1 MKLTAALLVL
11 CVALLS
17 HSTMGFW
24 MNWMAKP
31 AAPTVATVPTAV
43 EAGAGAVANSYFKGL
58 NPLRIMLTSLGIP
71 VEHLVEGSRKCVA
84 ELSPEAMRAMNSL
97 LVKGAPGISLCT
109 LPSWSAP
116 SPPRGSTL
124 STPLNPTQGSRPH
137 DRPTSFPSP
146 EKHGSLRWEPDGPF
160 STAWGCR
167 GMEGVR

>member
-11 CVALLS
+11 CVALLN

-31 AAPTVATVPTAV
+31 AAPTVATVPPAV
-43 EAGAGAVANSYFKGL
+43 EAGAGTVANSYFKGL

-97 LVKGAPGISLCT
+97 LGALTFLG
-109 LPSWSAP
+109 
-116 SPPRGSTL
+116 
-124 STPLNPTQGSRPH
+124 
-137 DRPTSFPSP
+137 
-146 EKHGSLRWEPDGPF
+146 
-160 STAWGCR
+160 
-167 GMEGVR
+167 

>member
-97 LVKGAPGISLCT
+97 LPPTWKYPVHSSKPYTGVPAPRQAHLVSL
-109 LPSWSAP
+109 
-116 SPPRGSTL
+116 PREA
-124 STPLNPTQGSRPH
+124 R
-137 DRPTSFPSP
+137 
-146 EKHGSLRWEPDGPF
+146 
-160 STAWGCR
+160 
-167 GMEGVR
+167 

>member
-1 MKLTAALLVL
+1 
-11 CVALLS
+11 
-17 HSTMGFW
+17 
-24 MNWMAKP
+24 MAKP
-31 AAPTVATVPTAV
+31 AAPTVATVPPAV
-43 EAGAGAVANSYFKGL
+43 EAGAGTVANSYFKGL

-109 LPSWSAP
+109 LPSWPAP
-116 SPPRGSTL
+116 SPPHGSTL

-160 STAWGCR
+160 SMAWGCR